1 MGLVSSHPV
10 KPRSPQT
17 EKILER
23 LRALCLALPD
33 VTEKI
38 AWGEPT
44 WRVRERLFAQFDN
57 HHHGA
62 PHVSVWLATE
72 PEAQAALLDAEP
84 ERFFR
89 PAYVGHL
96 GWVAAVLDGDCQ
108 WDMVAAVIEQA
119 YHRIAAKAPAKRRAA
134 SAAKRSPA
142 KAARA
147 ASARGKRSAA
157 TGKASGKAV
166 SKVRP
171 PRAVASKAASRAQPK
186 RSAAA
191 NPSSG
196 KPAAGAARSRP
207 KAKPGRPRAARA

>member
-1 MGLVSSHPV
+1 MSSHPL
-10 KPRSPQT
+10 KSRTPQA

-44 WRVRERLFAQFDN
+44 WRVHERLFAQFDN
-57 HHHGA
+57 HHHGS

-72 PEAQAALLDAEP
+72 PEAQAALLEAEP

-108 WDMVAAVIEQA
+108 WDMVAVVIEQA
-119 YHRIAAKAPAKRRAA
+119 YHRIAAKGFGRRR
-134 SAAKRSPA
+134 AAKRSPE
-142 KAARA
+142 KATRDE
-147 ASARGKRSAA
+147 SARGKRSAA
-157 TGKASGKAV
+157 TGRALG
-166 SKVRP
+166 KVRP
-171 PRAVASKAASRAQPK
+171 PRLVASKAAGKAQPK

-191 NPSSG
+191 KRSAG
-196 KPAAGAARSRP
+196 KSAAGPARSRP
-207 KAKPGRPRAARA
+207 KAKPGRARASRA

>member
-1 MGLVSSHPV
+1 MSTHPV
-10 KPRSPQT
+10 KKRSRET
-17 EKILER
+17 LR
-23 LRALCLALPD
+23 LLARVRALCMALPE
-33 VTEKI
+33 VTEKL

-72 PEAQAALLDAEP
+72 PEAQAALLEAEP

-119 YHRIAAKAPAKRRAA
+119 YHRIAAKAPARRRAA
-134 SAAKRSPA
+134 TAANRSPE
-142 KAARA
+142 KAARDE
-147 ASARGKRSAA
+147 SARGKRSAA
-157 TGKASGKAV
+157 ADKASGKALG
-166 SKVRP
+166 KVRP
-171 PRAVASKAASRAQPK
+171 KRSVASKAAGKAKPK
-186 RSAAA
+186 RSVAAR
-191 NPSSG
+191 PSTG
-196 KPAAGAARSRP
+196 KPSAGVARSRP
-207 KAKPGRPRAARA
+207 QAKRGRPRA